1 MTNVKKNIE
10 SFATNTTVV
19 NNYPFFCS
27 NKNNL
32 IYMKRIVIFASG
44 SGSNAEN
51 IIKYFQSNQIA
62 TVTHVLSNNQH
73 AKVFDRCERLN
84 IDASLFDKE
93 SFVKDDTVL
102 NFLHV
107 EADIIILAG
116 FLWRI
121 PAKIVEAFP
130 NKIINIH
137 PALLPKYGG
146 KGMYGMNVHKAVREN
161 NETET
166 GITIHYVNENYD
178 EGAIIFQAKTEVLAA
193 DTPEDIATK
202 IHTLEQQHFPKII
215 EEVIL
220 KNV

>member
-1 MTNVKKNIE
+1 
-10 SFATNTTVV
+10 
-19 NNYPFFCS
+19 
-27 NKNNL
+27 
-32 IYMKRIVIFASG
+32 MKRIVIFASG

-51 IIKYFQSNQIA
+51 IIKYFQNSNIA
-62 TVTHVLSNNQH
+62 TVTHVLCNNEQ
-73 AKVFDRCERLN
+73 AMVFERCERLN
-84 IDASLFDKE
+84 VDVSLFDKE
-93 SFVKDDTVL
+93 NFTKEDTVL

-121 PAKIVEAFP
+121 PTKIVAAFP

-146 KGMYGMNVHKAVREN
+146 KGMYGMNVHKAVKEN
-161 NETET
+161 KDTET

-178 EGAIIFQAKTEVLAA
+178 EGAIIFQAKTELANT
-193 DTPEDIATK
+193 DTTADIASK
-202 IHTLEQQHFPKII
+202 IHLLEQEHFPKVI
-215 EEVIL
+215 EKIIL